1 LACGEPGNFLNGE
14 CRTKFLYDP
23 KAIVLKSALAGAGR
37 RSIATGTGHLV
48 WILDLNKFHISYVSL
63 FEATQS
69 LFWASFGN
77 VGIDTFELTGIKQ
90 YTRFW
95 GLLMFGA
102 YSVINII
109 VLLNLLI
116 AMMSNSYAMIEER
129 SDTEWKFARTR
140 LWMSYFEEGATLPP
154 PFNILPTPKR
164 LMHLIRPKSG
174 LRRMSTKRKERVERE
189 RDYRYSAVM
198 RALVWR
204 YVSKSH
210 RACIEAP
217 VTEDDVNEVKGDI
230 SALRCDLLEVMSRNG
245 FDVSAVRAADDR
257 NPGNKRQRVWERRL
271 LKDFHVA
278 PVATVDEEEQLIMAA
293 PPENETGL
301 QRFRRV
307 AKLAVLQA
315 STMRWRQV
323 VQGLCQASQIGRCH
337 SRESFMN
344 QQNLQRAMEEARRLV
359 LESDKAG
366 RGTSP
371 MPPLPVNNRNFSEL
385 LRDEKRPEDAG
396 STATTTLHPF
406 AERQGSLM
414 GTVARAA
421 RRPAAATPATA
432 TAAPEQE
439 KHAVVQP
446 EVGVVPQ
453 SPAAEE
459 VTAFSGAL
467 GLEDDAQAQ
476 IVQKSDEDERT
487 SSSSSDGGLGSSD
500 NVHDPTTR
508 PRLSVSQASPEFLSH
523 PILRRRDASP
533 DLFADARDASIP
545 PSWRATPSSARS
557 PTPRDSPARTPALER
572 TLSSQDDAQP
582 EKQKTSLSA
591 DTSPDAYPSSS
602 PSRELL
608 QVPQVD
614 NGRSTPPGLAAIQK
628 KTKYQHRAGAW
639 L

>member
-1 LACGEPGNFLNGE
+1 M
-14 CRTKFLYDP
+14 
-23 KAIVLKSALAGAGR
+23 
-37 RSIATGTGHLV
+37 
-48 WILDLNKFHISYVSL
+48 

-174 LRRMSTKRKERVERE
+174 LRRMSTKVQSPPSRSPYDDFCCPRRRRVPDNRKERVERE

-257 NPGNKRQRVWERRL
+257 SECLVEAVVWTVDRLRASARHSPRGVLHLLLFADPGNKRQRVWERRL

-371 MPPLPVNNRNFSEL
+371 MPPLP
-385 LRDEKRPEDAG
+385 
-396 STATTTLHPF
+396 
-406 AERQGSLM
+406 GSLM